1 MKKVLM
7 AMLAFACMMSSG
19 FLFGNYNV
27 AAFEA
32 AREDYGDYRVV
43 IETLSPEGNY
53 LTLFNNDMT
62 PPNYIALVVTMFVAD
77 FEVDLSTLGAYTVPD
92 GANLILQTSFGADGS
107 FALNPG
113 SARLVSSFNGLK
125 LSENVN
131 GEIYYTISFGG
142 RRPKQSYKI
151 DYRDCLDEA
160 KGNWNNLECRAAEK
174 DGSLV
179 YEAYYIGGT
188 EDDQEKVEGDLGADG
203 TEDGDCE
210 DDALDNEEVAGDG
223 ELDADDSGVDGAE
236 GGDCEDDALDNE
248 EMAGDGEL
256 DASEDEEEG
265 GEEEKADDALGLDE
279 SGVGNHE
286 EIESNFNSGADE
298 AELSN
303 ETDRGNRELVAVSTS
318 GNIDSGTSS
327 TLTDG
332 KVVVEKTYTDNDAVF
347 EEDNSGEENGA
358 MWWVKLV
365 SAGLLLGLL
374 LFLLCCLIRKYWW
387 FFARRKDR
395 KERENDIVIME

>member
-1 MKKVLM
+1 MKKILM
-7 AMLAFACMMSSG
+7 AMLAFACMVSSG

-32 AREDYGDYRVV
+32 AREDYGDYRIV

-131 GEIYYTISFGG
+131 GEIYYTVSFGG

-188 EDDQEKVEGDLGADG
+188 EDDQEKVEGD
-203 TEDGDCE
+203 
-210 DDALDNEEVAGDG
+210 
-223 ELDADDSGVDGAE
+223 SGVDGAE
-236 GGDCEDDALDNE
+236 GGDCEDDALDNG

-256 DASEDEEEG
+256 DADEDEEEG

-303 ETDRGNRELVAVSTS
+303 ETDRVNRELVAVSTS

-332 KVVVEKTYTDNDAVF
+332 KVVVEKTYTDNDTVF
-347 EEDNSGEENGA
+347 EEGKSGEENGA

-387 FFARRKDR
+387 FFARRRDR
-395 KERENDIVIME
+395 EERENDIVIME

>member
-62 PPNYIALVVTMFVAD
+62 PPNYIALVITMFVAD
-77 FEVDLSTLGAYTVPD
+77 FEVDLSTLGAYAVPD

-131 GEIYYTISFGG
+131 GEIYYMVSFGG

-160 KGNWNNLECRAAEK
+160 KGNWSNLECRAVEK

-188 EDDQEKVEGDLGADG
+188 EDDQEKVEGD
-203 TEDGDCE
+203 
-210 DDALDNEEVAGDG
+210 
-223 ELDADDSGVDGAE
+223 SGVDGAE
-236 GGDCEDDALDNE
+236 GGDCEDDALDNG

-256 DASEDEEEG
+256 DADEDEEEG

-286 EIESNFNSGADE
+286 KIESNFNSGADE

-303 ETDRGNRELVAVSTS
+303 ETDRVNRELVAVSTS

-332 KVVVEKTYTDNDAVF
+332 KVVVEKTYTDNDTVF

-387 FFARRKDR
+387 FFARRRDGE
-395 KERENDIVIME
+395 ERENDIVIME

>member
-1 MKKVLM
+1 MKKILM
-7 AMLAFACMMSSG
+7 AMLAFACMVSSG

-62 PPNYIALVVTMFVAD
+62 PPNYIALVITMFVAD

-107 FALNPG
+107 FALSPG

-131 GEIYYTISFGG
+131 GEIYYTVSFGG

-188 EDDQEKVEGDLGADG
+188 EDDQEKVEGD
-203 TEDGDCE
+203 
-210 DDALDNEEVAGDG
+210 
-223 ELDADDSGVDGAE
+223 SGVDGAE
-236 GGDCEDDALDNE
+236 GGDCEDDALDNG

-256 DASEDEEEG
+256 DADGDEEEG

-298 AELSN
+298 TELSN
-303 ETDRGNRELVAVSTS
+303 ETDRVNRELVAVSTS

-332 KVVVEKTYTDNDAVF
+332 KVVVEKTYTDNDTVF

-374 LFLLCCLIRKYWW
+374 LFLLYCLIRKYWW
-387 FFARRKDR
+387 FFARRRDR
-395 KERENDIVIME
+395 KERENDIAIME

>member
-1 MKKVLM
+1 MKKILM
-7 AMLAFACMMSSG
+7 AMLAFACMVSSG

-32 AREDYGDYRVV
+32 AREDYGDYRIV

-62 PPNYIALVVTMFVAD
+62 PPNYIALVITMFVAD

-131 GEIYYTISFGG
+131 GEIYYTVSFGG

-188 EDDQEKVEGDLGADG
+188 EDDQEKVEGD
-203 TEDGDCE
+203 
-210 DDALDNEEVAGDG
+210 
-223 ELDADDSGVDGAE
+223 SGVDGAE
-236 GGDCEDDALDNE
+236 GGDYEDDALDNG

-256 DASEDEEEG
+256 DADEDEEEG

-279 SGVGNHE
+279 SGVGNHG

-298 AELSN
+298 AELSD
-303 ETDRGNRELVAVSTS
+303 ETDRANRELVAVSTL
-318 GNIDSGTSS
+318 GNIDSGMSS
-327 TLTDG
+327 TLTDD
-332 KVVVEKTYTDNDAVF
+332 KVVVEKTYTDNDTVF

-387 FFARRKDR
+387 FFARRRDR
-395 KERENDIVIME
+395 EERENDIVIME

>member
-1 MKKVLM
+1 MKKILM
-7 AMLAFACMMSSG
+7 AMLAFACMVSSG

-62 PPNYIALVVTMFVAD
+62 PPNYIALVITMFVAD
-77 FEVDLSTLGAYTVPD
+77 FEVDLSTLGAYAVPD

-131 GEIYYTISFGG
+131 GEIYYTVSFGG

-210 DDALDNEEVAGDG
+210 DDALDNG
-223 ELDADDSGVDGAE
+223 
-236 GGDCEDDALDNE
+236 

-279 SGVGNHE
+279 SGVGNRE

-298 AELSN
+298 TELSN
-303 ETDRGNRELVAVSTS
+303 ETDRTNRELVAVSTS

-332 KVVVEKTYTDNDAVF
+332 KVVVEKTHTDNDTVF

-387 FFARRKDR
+387 FFARRRDR
-395 KERENDIVIME
+395 EERENDIVIME

>member
-7 AMLAFACMMSSG
+7 AMLAFACMVSSG

-62 PPNYIALVVTMFVAD
+62 PPNYIALVITMFVAD

-131 GEIYYTISFGG
+131 GEIYYTVSFGG

-188 EDDQEKVEGDLGADG
+188 EDDQEKVEGD
-203 TEDGDCE
+203 
-210 DDALDNEEVAGDG
+210 
-223 ELDADDSGVDGAE
+223 SGVDGAE
-236 GGDCEDDALDNE
+236 GGDYEDDALDNG

-256 DASEDEEEG
+256 DADEDEEEG

-279 SGVGNHE
+279 SEVGNHE

-298 AELSN
+298 TELSN
-303 ETDRGNRELVAVSTS
+303 ETDRVNRELVAVSTS
-318 GNIDSGTSS
+318 GNIDSGTNS

-332 KVVVEKTYTDNDAVF
+332 KVVVEKTYTDNDTVF

-387 FFARRKDR
+387 FFARRRDR

>member
-1 MKKVLM
+1 MKKILM
-7 AMLAFACMMSSG
+7 AMLAFACMVSSG

-131 GEIYYTISFGG
+131 GEIYYTVSFGG

-188 EDDQEKVEGDLGADG
+188 EDDQEKVEGD
-203 TEDGDCE
+203 
-210 DDALDNEEVAGDG
+210 
-223 ELDADDSGVDGAE
+223 SGVDGAE
-236 GGDCEDDALDNE
+236 SGDCEDDALDNE

-279 SGVGNHE
+279 SGVGNRE

-298 AELSN
+298 TELSN
-303 ETDRGNRELVAVSTS
+303 ETDRANRELVAISTS

-332 KVVVEKTYTDNDAVF
+332 KVVVEKTYTDNDTVF

-387 FFARRKDR
+387 FFARRRDR

>member
-1 MKKVLM
+1 MKKILM
-7 AMLAFACMMSSG
+7 AMLAFACMVSSG

-32 AREDYGDYRVV
+32 AREDYGDYRIV

-125 LSENVN
+125 LSANVN
-131 GEIYYTISFGG
+131 GEIYYTVSFGG

-188 EDDQEKVEGDLGADG
+188 EDDQEKVEGD
-203 TEDGDCE
+203 
-210 DDALDNEEVAGDG
+210 
-223 ELDADDSGVDGAE
+223 SGVDGAE
-236 GGDCEDDALDNE
+236 GGDCEDDALDNG

-256 DASEDEEEG
+256 DADEDEEEG

-279 SGVGNHE
+279 SEVGNHE
-286 EIESNFNSGADE
+286 EIESNFNLGADE
-298 AELSN
+298 TELSN
-303 ETDRGNRELVAVSTS
+303 ETDRANRELVAVSTL
-318 GNIDSGTSS
+318 GNIDSGMSS
-327 TLTDG
+327 TLTDD
-332 KVVVEKTYTDNDAVF
+332 KVVVEKTYTDNDTVF
-347 EEDNSGEENGA
+347 EEDNSGDVHDRAGGGDAHGA
-358 MWWVKLV
+358 FPRGFGNFRWRI
-365 SAGLLLGLL
+365 
-374 LFLLCCLIRKYWW
+374 FLLSERGLRIIPFYEYKIFGRNNY
-387 FFARRKDR
+387 AALRRS
-395 KERENDIVIME
+395 

>member
-1 MKKVLM
+1 MKKILM
-7 AMLAFACMMSSG
+7 AMLAFACMVSSG

-62 PPNYIALVVTMFVAD
+62 PPNYIALVITMFVAD
-77 FEVDLSTLGAYTVPD
+77 FEVDLSTLGAYMVPD

-131 GEIYYTISFGG
+131 GEIYYTVSFGG
-142 RRPKQSYKI
+142 RRPKQSYRI

-188 EDDQEKVEGDLGADG
+188 EDDQEKVEGD
-203 TEDGDCE
+203 
-210 DDALDNEEVAGDG
+210 
-223 ELDADDSGVDGAE
+223 SGVDGAE
-236 GGDCEDDALDNE
+236 GGDCEDDALDNG

-279 SGVGNHE
+279 SGVGNRE

-298 AELSN
+298 TELSN
-303 ETDRGNRELVAVSTS
+303 ETDRANRELVAVSTS

-332 KVVVEKTYTDNDAVF
+332 KVVVEKTYTDNDTVF

>member
-1 MKKVLM
+1 MKKILM
-7 AMLAFACMMSSG
+7 AMLAFACMVSSG

-32 AREDYGDYRVV
+32 AREDYGDYRIV

-62 PPNYIALVVTMFVAD
+62 PPNYIALVITMFVAD

-131 GEIYYTISFGG
+131 GEIYYTVSFGG

-188 EDDQEKVEGDLGADG
+188 EDDQEKVEGD
-203 TEDGDCE
+203 
-210 DDALDNEEVAGDG
+210 
-223 ELDADDSGVDGAE
+223 SGVDGAE
-236 GGDCEDDALDNE
+236 GGDCEDDALDNG

-256 DASEDEEEG
+256 DADEDEEEG

-303 ETDRGNRELVAVSTS
+303 ETDRVNRELVAVSTS

-327 TLTDG
+327 TLADG
-332 KVVVEKTYTDNDAVF
+332 KVVVEKTYTDNDTVF
-347 EEDNSGEENGA
+347 EEDKSGEENGA

-387 FFARRKDR
+387 FFARRRDR
-395 KERENDIVIME
+395 EERENDIVIME

>member
-1 MKKVLM
+1 MKKILM

-62 PPNYIALVVTMFVAD
+62 PPNYIALVITMFAAD
-77 FEVDLSTLGAYTVPD
+77 FEVDLSTLGAYAVPD

-131 GEIYYTISFGG
+131 GEIYYTVSFGG

-151 DYRDCLDEA
+151 DYRDCLNEA

-188 EDDQEKVEGDLGADG
+188 EDDQEKVEGD
-203 TEDGDCE
+203 
-210 DDALDNEEVAGDG
+210 
-223 ELDADDSGVDGAE
+223 SGVDGAE
-236 GGDCEDDALDNE
+236 GGDCEDDALDNG
-248 EMAGDGEL
+248 EMAGDGES
-256 DASEDEEEG
+256 DADEDEEEG

-303 ETDRGNRELVAVSTS
+303 ETDRVNRELVAVSTS

-332 KVVVEKTYTDNDAVF
+332 KVVVEKTYTDNDTVF

-387 FFARRKDR
+387 FFARRRDR
-395 KERENDIVIME
+395 KERENDIVTME

>member
-1 MKKVLM
+1 MKKILM
-7 AMLAFACMMSSG
+7 AMLAFACMVSSG

-62 PPNYIALVVTMFVAD
+62 PPNYIALVITMFVAD
-77 FEVDLSTLGAYTVPD
+77 FEVDLSTLGAYAVPD

-131 GEIYYTISFGG
+131 GEIYYTVSFGG

-188 EDDQEKVEGDLGADG
+188 EDDQEKVEGD
-203 TEDGDCE
+203 
-210 DDALDNEEVAGDG
+210 
-223 ELDADDSGVDGAE
+223 SGVDGAE
-236 GGDCEDDALDNE
+236 GGDCEDDALDNG

-256 DASEDEEEG
+256 DADEGEEEG
-265 GEEEKADDALGLDE
+265 GEGEKADDALGLDE
-279 SGVGNHE
+279 SGVGNRE

-298 AELSN
+298 TELSN
-303 ETDRGNRELVAVSTS
+303 ETDRANRELVAVSTL
-318 GNIDSGTSS
+318 GNIDSGMSS

>member
-7 AMLAFACMMSSG
+7 AMLAFACMVSSG

-62 PPNYIALVVTMFVAD
+62 PPNYIALVITMFVAD
-77 FEVDLSTLGAYTVPD
+77 FEVDLSTLGAYAVPD

-131 GEIYYTISFGG
+131 GEIYYTVSFGG

-188 EDDQEKVEGDLGADG
+188 EDDQEKVEGD
-203 TEDGDCE
+203 
-210 DDALDNEEVAGDG
+210 
-223 ELDADDSGVDGAE
+223 SGVDGAE
-236 GGDCEDDALDNE
+236 GGDCEDDALDNG
-248 EMAGDGEL
+248 EMVGDGEL
-256 DASEDEEEG
+256 DADEDEEEG

-303 ETDRGNRELVAVSTS
+303 ETDRVNRELVAVSTS

>member
-1 MKKVLM
+1 MKKILM
-7 AMLAFACMMSSG
+7 AMLAFACMVSSG

-32 AREDYGDYRVV
+32 AREDYGDYRIV

-125 LSENVN
+125 LSANVN
-131 GEIYYTISFGG
+131 GEIYYTVSFGG

-188 EDDQEKVEGDLGADG
+188 EDDQEKVEGD
-203 TEDGDCE
+203 
-210 DDALDNEEVAGDG
+210 
-223 ELDADDSGVDGAE
+223 SGVDGAE
-236 GGDCEDDALDNE
+236 GGDCEDDALDNG

-256 DASEDEEEG
+256 DADEDEEEG

-279 SGVGNHE
+279 SEVGNHE
-286 EIESNFNSGADE
+286 EIESNFNLGADE
-298 AELSN
+298 TELSN
-303 ETDRGNRELVAVSTS
+303 ETDRANRELVAVSTL
-318 GNIDSGTSS
+318 GNIDSGMSS
-327 TLTDG
+327 TLTDD
-332 KVVVEKTYTDNDAVF
+332 KVVVEKTYTDNDTVF

-387 FFARRKDR
+387 LFVRRRDR
-395 KERENDIVIME
+395 EERENDIAIME

>member
-1 MKKVLM
+1 MKKILM
-7 AMLAFACMMSSG
+7 AMLAFACMVSSG

-62 PPNYIALVVTMFVAD
+62 PPNYIALVITMFVAD
-77 FEVDLSTLGAYTVPD
+77 FEVDLSTLGAYAVPD

-131 GEIYYTISFGG
+131 GEIYYTVSFGG

-188 EDDQEKVEGDLGADG
+188 EDDQEKVEGDSGVDGA
-203 TEDGDCE
+203 EDGDCE
-210 DDALDNEEVAGDG
+210 DDALDNG
-223 ELDADDSGVDGAE
+223 
-236 GGDCEDDALDNE
+236 

-279 SGVGNHE
+279 SGVGNRE

-298 AELSN
+298 TELSN
-303 ETDRGNRELVAVSTS
+303 ETDRANRELVAISTS

-332 KVVVEKTYTDNDAVF
+332 KVVVEKTYTDNDTVF

-387 FFARRKDR
+387 FFARRRDR

>member
-7 AMLAFACMMSSG
+7 AMLAFACMVSSG

-62 PPNYIALVVTMFVAD
+62 PPNYIALVITMFVAD
-77 FEVDLSTLGAYTVPD
+77 FEVDLSTLGAYAVPD

-131 GEIYYTISFGG
+131 GEIYYTVSFGG

-188 EDDQEKVEGDLGADG
+188 EDDQEKVEGD
-203 TEDGDCE
+203 
-210 DDALDNEEVAGDG
+210 
-223 ELDADDSGVDGAE
+223 SGVDGAE

-256 DASEDEEEG
+256 DADEDEEEG

-303 ETDRGNRELVAVSTS
+303 ETDRVNRELVAVSTS

-332 KVVVEKTYTDNDAVF
+332 KVVVEKTYTDNDTVF

-387 FFARRKDR
+387 FFARRRDR
-395 KERENDIVIME
+395 EERENDIVIME

>member
-1 MKKVLM
+1 MKKILM
-7 AMLAFACMMSSG
+7 AMLAFACMVSSG

-62 PPNYIALVVTMFVAD
+62 PPNYIALVITMFVAD
-77 FEVDLSTLGAYTVPD
+77 FEVDLSTLGAYAVPD

-131 GEIYYTISFGG
+131 GEIYYTVSFGG

-188 EDDQEKVEGDLGADG
+188 EDDQEKVEGD
-203 TEDGDCE
+203 
-210 DDALDNEEVAGDG
+210 
-223 ELDADDSGVDGAE
+223 SGVDGAE
-236 GGDCEDDALDNE
+236 GGDYEDDALDNG

-298 AELSN
+298 AELSD
-303 ETDRGNRELVAVSTS
+303 ETDRANRELVAVSTL
-318 GNIDSGTSS
+318 GNIDSGMSS
-327 TLTDG
+327 TLTDD
-332 KVVVEKTYTDNDAVF
+332 KVVVEKTYTDNDTVF
-347 EEDNSGEENGA
+347 KEDNSGEENGA

-387 FFARRKDR
+387 FFARRRDR
-395 KERENDIVIME
+395 EERENDIVIME

>member
-7 AMLAFACMMSSG
+7 AMLAFACMVSSG
-19 FLFGNYNV
+19 FSFGNYNV

-62 PPNYIALVVTMFVAD
+62 PPNYIALVITMFAVD
-77 FEVDLSTLGAYTVPD
+77 FEVDLSTLGAYAVPD

-131 GEIYYTISFGG
+131 GEIYYTVSFGG

-160 KGNWNNLECRAAEK
+160 KGNWSNLECRAVEK

-188 EDDQEKVEGDLGADG
+188 EDDQEKVEGD
-203 TEDGDCE
+203 
-210 DDALDNEEVAGDG
+210 
-223 ELDADDSGVDGAE
+223 SGVDGAE
-236 GGDCEDDALDNE
+236 GGDCEDDALDNG

-256 DASEDEEEG
+256 DADEDEEEG
-265 GEEEKADDALGLDE
+265 GEEEKADDASGLDE

-286 EIESNFNSGADE
+286 KIESNFNSGADE

-303 ETDRGNRELVAVSTS
+303 ETDRVNRELVAVSTS

-332 KVVVEKTYTDNDAVF
+332 KVVVEKTYTDNDTVF

-387 FFARRKDR
+387 FFARRRDGE
-395 KERENDIVIME
+395 ERENDIVIME

>member
-1 MKKVLM
+1 MKKILM
-7 AMLAFACMMSSG
+7 AMLAFACMVSSG

-32 AREDYGDYRVV
+32 AREDYGDYRIV

-62 PPNYIALVVTMFVAD
+62 PPNYIALVITMFVAD

-131 GEIYYTISFGG
+131 GEIYYTVSFGG

-188 EDDQEKVEGDLGADG
+188 EDDQEKVEGD
-203 TEDGDCE
+203 
-210 DDALDNEEVAGDG
+210 
-223 ELDADDSGVDGAE
+223 SGVDGAE
-236 GGDCEDDALDNE
+236 GGDCEDDALDNG

-256 DASEDEEEG
+256 DADEDEEEG

-303 ETDRGNRELVAVSTS
+303 ETDRVNRELVAVSTS

-332 KVVVEKTYTDNDAVF
+332 KVVVEKTYTDNDTVF
-347 EEDNSGEENGA
+347 EEDKSGEENGA

-387 FFARRKDR
+387 FFARRRDR
-395 KERENDIVIME
+395 EERENDIVIME